1 MVECRYMKNIFC
13 ALFLLIIA
21 FSAVP
26 VSASLESFNARVV
39 KIIEQREVI
48 GDNGAKIVQQDLLL
62 KGSDGEWKDEEVISK
77 GIGEIDVLTGQ
88 VYKVGDEVLVQ
99 KSESSDGD
107 EIFDVAEY
115 LRQDWIYL
123 LAFIFAVVIAVVGGF
138 KGLRSLLSLLVSFFL
153 LLKFMLPAILSGYNP
168 FFVCLLG
175 GLIILGVIIYLTEG
189 FNCKSHLAMASVFFS
204 LLITLG
210 LSVLFT
216 YLCRLTGMD
225 EETGFLTGMT
235 AKAIDFRGLLL
246 AGFLIGAIGVLD
258 DVVIGQIEA
267 IGQLKKANPFMSFW
281 DLFKAGYKIG
291 NTHLGA
297 IVNTLF
303 LTYAGASLPL
313 LLLFSLQDGS
323 AITFS
328 GAINNELIATEIVRT
343 LVGSIGVALSVPIAT
358 VLAVKWL
365 KIKD

>member
-1 MVECRYMKNIFC
+1 MKKIFF
-13 ALFLLIIA
+13 AIFLVILDLFSL
-21 FSAVP
+21 P
-26 VSASLESFNARVV
+26 VSAAEPSLESFEARVIKV
-39 KIIEQREVI
+39 IEQREVV
-48 GDNGAKIVQQDLLL
+48 GDNGAKMIQQNLLL
-62 KGSDGEWKDEEVISK
+62 RGSSDEWKGREIVSK
-77 GIGEIDVLTGQ
+77 GIGEIDILTGQ

-99 KSESSDGD
+99 KSSNSEGE
-107 EIFDVAEY
+107 EIFDVTDY

-123 LAFIFAVVIAVVGGF
+123 LALIFALVVAFVGGF
-138 KGLRSLLSLLVSFFL
+138 KGLRSLLSLVVSFFL
-153 LLKFMLPAILSGYNP
+153 LVKFMLPAILAGYNP
-168 FFVCLLG
+168 FLVCLAG
-175 GLIILGVIIYLTEG
+175 GLVVLGVIIYLTEG
-189 FNCKSHLAMASVFFS
+189 FNRKSNLAMISVFFS
-204 LLITLG
+204 LLITLA
-210 LSVLFT
+210 LSILFT

-235 AKAIDFRGLLL
+235 AKAIDYKGLLL

-267 IGQLKKANPFMSFW
+267 VAQLKKANPLLSGW
-281 DLFKAGYKIG
+281 QLFKSSYKVG

-297 IVNTLF
+297 IINTLF

-313 LLLFSLQDGS
+313 LLLFSLQSGS

-358 VLAVKWL
+358 VLAVRWL
-365 KIKD
+365 KVKD